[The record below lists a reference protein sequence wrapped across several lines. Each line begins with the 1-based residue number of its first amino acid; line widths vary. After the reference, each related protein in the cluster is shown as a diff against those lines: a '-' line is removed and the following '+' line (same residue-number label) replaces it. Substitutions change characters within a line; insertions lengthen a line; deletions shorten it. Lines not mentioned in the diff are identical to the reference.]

1 MTTGSQFFMLSG
13 IASAAY
19 TMYAGLK
26 YYAITGEGLIESD
39 VAKNM
44 IKLGNIGTV
53 IDVRTKF
60 EWSRGH
66 YKGAKH
72 IPTSSIT
79 AKSLAG
85 LSKNEGILVYCNT
98 GQRARMAAEK
108 IRSLGFKNVYYIED
122 GYWSLK

>member
-1 MTTGSQFFMLSG
+1 MSSRFFMLSG

-19 TMYAGLK
+19 SMYAGLK
-26 YYAITGEGLIESD
+26 YYAITGEGLIPSETAKDLIESGE
-39 VAKNM
+39 
-44 IKLGNIGTV
+44 ISRI
-53 IDVRTKF
+53 IDVRTNF

-72 IPTSSIT
+72 LPTSSIT

-108 IRSLGFKNVYYIED
+108 IRSLGFRKVYYIED
-122 GYWSLK
+122 GYWSLN